1 MQYDN
6 KIFNSMILKNILK
19 NKKNI
24 YLITIFLF
32 IMQLNGSFHNLYI
45 ISKYNITERLTKS
58 YGYCENASYGFIND
72 IYKKNLIDENIEILN
87 DNPNFTFNNSIWF
100 KFKPNI
106 IGVKLSA
113 PFNNVFYSKS

>member
-6 KIFNSMILKNILK
+6 KIFISMILKNILK

-24 YLITIFLF
+24 YSITIFLF

-45 ISKYNITERLTKS
+45 ISKYNITERLTES

-72 IYKKNLIDENIEILN
+72 VYEKNLIDENIEILH
-87 DNPNFTFNNSIWF
+87 DHPNFSFNNSIWF

-106 IGVKLSA
+106 KQSKKK
-113 PFNNVFYSKS
+113 NNFIK